1 LSGRNYTTQF
11 LYENFQRYSCKA
23 FTGLSNRAKMV
34 SGACLI
40 YVKIWLKLTHPLQS
54 ADFQSMFDRGASA
67 VTLSEK
73 VQLTRIASPL
83 QAFQ

>member
-1 LSGRNYTTQF
+1 
-11 LYENFQRYSCKA
+11 
-23 FTGLSNRAKMV
+23 MV